1 MTYPRTHLLVLAA
14 AALGLA
20 RGALGC
26 AIPDSSATVT
36 VACPSRASF
45 TPVSPFLENG
55 CGTIDCHG
63 APSRPLR
70 IMGYAGLRLSPTD
83 VPGGNPTTPAEVT
96 ANWESVCGL
105 EPELMTE
112 VTEGQLSPDGLLLLQ
127 KPLLQTHHKGNQVI
141 FPGDDGDTCL
151 TTWLTGDVDAAA
163 CARAAAAQQQA
174 P

>member
-1 MTYPRTHLLVLAA
+1 MLMRNRAVVAVTVALA
-14 AALGLA
+14 LA

-26 AIPDSSATVT
+26 AYPDTTATVQT
-36 VACPSRASF
+36 VCPSRASF
-45 TPVSPFLENG
+45 TSVSPFLENG

-70 IMGYAGLRLSPTD
+70 IMGYAGLRLLPSD
-83 VPGGNPTTPAEVT
+83 QSGGNPTTPAEVS
-96 ANWESVCGL
+96 ANWDSVCGL
-105 EPELMTE
+105 QPELMTE
-112 VTEGQLSPDGLLLLQ
+112 ATTGQLSPDQLLLLQ

-151 TTWLTGDVDAAA
+151 TTWLTGAVDAAA
-163 CARAAAAQQQA
+163 CARAAAAQQQ